1 MQSGN
6 FSRQSDLSVKD
17 IAHSWTCIN
26 NAKLIN
32 NNPVPAL
39 NNARRRNCFTGVS
52 LMPFAKDLYLLTVSK
67 RRKIIV
73 LKHRMDVARSWDFIA
88 SLAIFT
94 TDLKNPLL
102 ESC

>member
-1 MQSGN
+1 MPGEE
-6 FSRQSDLSVKD
+6 
-17 IAHSWTCIN
+17 IA
-26 NAKLIN
+26 
-32 NNPVPAL
+32 
-39 NNARRRNCFTGVS
+39 S
-52 LMPFAKDLYLLTVSK
+52 LECLLCLLKDLYLLTVSK

-73 LKHRMDVARSWDFIA
+73 LKHRMDVSRSWDFIA

>member
-1 MQSGN
+1 
-6 FSRQSDLSVKD
+6 
-17 IAHSWTCIN
+17 
-26 NAKLIN
+26 
-32 NNPVPAL
+32 
-39 NNARRRNCFTGVS
+39 
-52 LMPFAKDLYLLTVSK
+52 MPFAKDLYLLTVSK